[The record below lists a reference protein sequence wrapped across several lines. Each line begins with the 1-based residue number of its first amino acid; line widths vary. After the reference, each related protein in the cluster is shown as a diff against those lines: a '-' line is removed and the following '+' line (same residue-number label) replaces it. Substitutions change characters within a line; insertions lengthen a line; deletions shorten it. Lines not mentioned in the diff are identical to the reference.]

1 MKVQAHAADMG
12 GCGHYRMIWPAQA
25 AHFNELADVDLRTPD
40 DGTAAFPLRV
50 DVMATARAGRTVLA
64 EELAGDI
71 DADVVVIQRP
81 LTPALVTVCRALKR
95 AGIAVVVELDD
106 DFEHIDPRNTAWPT
120 VQPHLA
126 EHNGGRSWRNLAECC
141 DIADLVTVSTPALA
155 ELYGRHGR
163 VRVIPN
169 YVPTAYLHIDPP
181 TREPGDDYVRIG
193 WSGNIDTHPND
204 LPQTRGAVGRLCREL
219 DVPFHIIG
227 DNDARLTRH
236 LGLAPGTKV
245 ASTGG
250 WLPLAK
256 YPVGMSL
263 LDVGIVP
270 LDLTPFNEAKSH
282 LKGLEWAATGVA
294 FAASPTGEYRRLA
307 ELGAG
312 DLVERPKD
320 WHRVLKRLATDDD
333 YRAERAQHGKRVA
346 SRLTIE
352 EHADEYVAAWQAALD
367 HAARNKVS
375 A

>member
-40 DGTAAFPLRV
+40 DGTPAFPLSV

-95 AGIAVVVELDD
+95 AGIAVVVELVD

-155 ELYGRHGR
+155 ARYGAHGR
-163 VRVIPN
+163 VAIIPN
-169 YVPTAYLHIDPP
+169 YVPTRYLHTIAPP
-181 TREPGDDYVRIG
+181 RPASDQTVRVG
-193 WSGNIDTHPND
+193 WSGSLNTHPGD
-204 LPQTRGAVGRLCREL
+204 LETVAGP
-219 DVPFHIIG
+219 
-227 DNDARLTRH
+227 
-236 LGLAPGTKV
+236 V
-245 ASTGG
+245 ASVLARHGLTFHHIGEPDQARMRQALALPASVPYATTGA
-250 WLPLAK
+250 WLPLGQ
-256 YPVGMSL
+256 YPAAMAL
-263 LDVGIVP
+263 LDIGIVP
-270 LDLTPFNEAKSH
+270 LRPGPFNEAKSW
-282 LKGLEWAATGVA
+282 LKGLE
-294 FAASPTGEYRRLA
+294 FAAVGVPFIAAPTGPYRQL
-307 ELGAG
+307 
-312 DLVERPKD
+312 
-320 WHRVLKRLATDDD
+320 
-333 YRAERAQHGKRVA
+333 
-346 SRLTIE
+346 
-352 EHADEYVAAWQAALD
+352 ADEYGIGLVAATRRDWRALLERLVVDVDYRYELGEQNRARARALTLEPNTDQWANAWHQAA
-367 HAARNKVS
+367 ANRKAN